1 MKNIFNVV
9 KMFKP
14 VRNVFDLT
22 HDVKLTCDM
31 GNLVPI
37 MATDVVPGDKFN
49 ISAEALVR
57 FSPLLAPTM
66 HRFDVSIHYFFVPN
80 RILWPNWEKWIVDEA
95 SVINAPYIETGNS
108 SQYANVTAPLF
119 GYLGIQAPANG
130 PTATKINA
138 LPFAAYQAIYNE

>member
-1 MKNIFNVV
+1 
-9 KMFKP
+9 MFKP

-80 RILWPNWEKWIVDEA
+80 RILWDNWEKWIVDEA
-95 SVINAPYIETGNS
+95 STVNAPYMS
-108 SQYANVTAPLF
+108 YANLDATNVNVTNPLF
-119 GYLGIQAPANG
+119 GYLGIQAPSAVT
-130 PTATKINA
+130 TAYPINA
-138 LPFAAYQAIYNE
+138 LPFAAYQAIYDEYLS